1 MRYYDY
7 EWDLSESR
15 IMMDAEL
22 DPVKLGWREGDYFKL
37 TYRNGHMV
45 LVKID
50 PLEKFLDDG
59 ARKNG
64 TGS

>member
-1 MRYYDY
+1 MNYYGY
-7 EWDLSESR
+7 EWDLSSTR

-22 DPVKLGWREGDYFKL
+22 DPSKLGWCEGDYFKL

-45 LVKID
+45 LVKVD

-59 ARKNG
+59 MKKNG
-64 TGS
+64 

>member
-1 MRYYDY
+1 MNYYGY

-22 DPVKLGWREGDYFKL
+22 GPIKLGWREGDYFRL

-50 PLEKFLDDG
+50 PLEKFLQDG
-59 ARKNG
+59 VKK
-64 TGS
+64 

>member
-15 IMMDAEL
+15 ILMDAEL
-22 DPVKLGWREGDYFKL
+22 DPVKLGWREGDYFRL
-37 TYRNGHMV
+37 TYRNGHIV
-45 LVKID
+45 LVKVD

-59 ARKNG
+59 MKK
-64 TGS
+64 